1 MSTRLGESCD
11 SSKSP
16 YDSGKSLSP
25 VPERSKR
32 WRRLIPPAVSGGL
45 LLWLVYRVS
54 PTDLAA
60 AASQLDWP
68 RLCLVFSAMVLA
80 LYLWDSVCLHWL
92 FTEPGLPL
100 SYGQVLRARGSSYVA
115 SAVNYELGQGLVAW
129 ELARAQG
136 TTLVGALGRCLLLAV
151 HDVAVLLTLG
161 LAGSLWIDSTMARG
175 IIGFCVIGLA
185 ALLSAGLLAS
195 LLPRRWRERW
205 TIGGRRLWPGSWTWG
220 RSLRLSGLRVIYY
233 AIILAAVGLG
243 LEVAPV
249 PVGRQVVFG
258 AVPVV
263 LLADGLPISV
273 SGLGTRETALLS
285 LIRAPQPAALLAF
298 SLIWSVVLMT
308 GRLLIGLV
316 HWWLLPASMLS
327 TAEPHANGGEQA

>member
-1 MSTRLGESCD
+1 
-11 SSKSP
+11 
-16 YDSGKSLSP
+16 
-25 VPERSKR
+25 
-32 WRRLIPPAVSGGL
+32 
-45 LLWLVYRVS
+45 
-54 PTDLAA
+54 
-60 AASQLDWP
+60 
-68 RLCLVFSAMVLA
+68 MVLA
-80 LYLWDSVCLHWL
+80 LYFWDSVCLQWL

-161 LAGSLWIDSTMARG
+161 LAGSMLIDTKIARG
-175 IIGFCVIGLA
+175 IMGFCAIGLA

-195 LLPRRWRERW
+195 LFPHRWRERW

-220 RSLRLSGLRVIYY
+220 RSLRLSGLRGIYY
-233 AIILAAVGLG
+233 AIILAAVGVG

-285 LIRAPQPAALLAF
+285 LIRMPQPAALLAF
-298 SLIWSVVLMT
+298 SLIWSAVLMI

-316 HWWLLPASMLS
+316 HWWLLPAAMLS
-327 TAEPHANGGEQA
+327 TAGPHANGGEQA

>member
-1 MSTRLGESCD
+1 MPL
-11 SSKSP
+11 
-16 YDSGKSLSP
+16 L
-25 VPERSKR
+25 
-32 WRRLIPPAVSGGL
+32 VSVGL
-45 LLWLVYRVS
+45 LVWLVYRIS
-54 PTDLAA
+54 PQALVA
-60 AASQLDWP
+60 AASQLNCP

-92 FTEPGLPL
+92 FAEPGLPL
-100 SYGQVLRARGSSYVA
+100 SFSKVLRARGSSYAA

-136 TTLVGALGRCLLLAV
+136 TSLVSALGRCLLLAA

-161 LAGSLWIDSTMARG
+161 LAGSLLIDTTIARG
-175 IIGFCVIGLA
+175 IMGFCAIGLTV
-185 ALLSAGLLAS
+185 LIVVGLLAYFF
-195 LLPRRWRERW
+195 PRWRHERR
-205 TIGGRRLWPGSWTWG
+205 TIGGEHFWPRSWTWG
-220 RSLRLSGLRVIYY
+220 RSLQLSGMRGIYY

-285 LIRAPQPAALLAF
+285 LIDAPQPGALLAF
-298 SLIWSVVLMT
+298 SLIWSAVLMT

-316 HWWLLPASMLS
+316 HWWLLPAGMFGP
-327 TAEPHANGGEQA
+327 AGP